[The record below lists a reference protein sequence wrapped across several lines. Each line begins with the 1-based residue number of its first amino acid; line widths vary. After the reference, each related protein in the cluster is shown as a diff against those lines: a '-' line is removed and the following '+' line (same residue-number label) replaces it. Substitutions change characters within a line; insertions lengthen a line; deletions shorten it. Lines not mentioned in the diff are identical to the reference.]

1 LLNGRNAVVAFAA
14 VFRDKPK
21 ALMGDERIKAA

>member
-1 LLNGRNAVVAFAA
+1 VVAFAA

-21 ALMGDERIKAA
+21 VLMGDERIKAAYLGGEV